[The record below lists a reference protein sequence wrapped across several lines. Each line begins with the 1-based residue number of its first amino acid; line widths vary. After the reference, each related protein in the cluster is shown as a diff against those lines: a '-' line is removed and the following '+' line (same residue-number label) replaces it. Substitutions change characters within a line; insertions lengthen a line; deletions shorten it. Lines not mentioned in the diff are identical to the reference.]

1 MTFEINA
8 GLSVHR
14 QDAAQLT
21 VKVPNNADSRHDDEM
36 NGHIRIVD
44 PLQYQEWNDMVCSL
58 PGYSFFHSANWAMVL
73 HKSYGYSL
81 RYFAIMND
89 EKLYALIPLM
99 EVSSFLTGR
108 RGVSLPFTDYCEP
121 IAASGIPVQDVV
133 AAIIEYG
140 MNAGWRHVDF
150 RGQGCLAEDAPCF
163 KQYYRN
169 VIPLSAYP
177 DKVAASFR
185 DSTRRNIRKALQAGV
200 SVEVFDTWEALEKFQ
215 HLNCMTRKTH
225 GLPPQPAVFFK
236 NIYQY
241 ILAERLGNVVIASYK
256 GKAVATAVFF
266 HLGRKAIYKFCAWD
280 RHYQSLR
287 ANNLV
292 LWKAI
297 EWYCAKG
304 CTTLCLGRTDL
315 DAPGLCQYKAGWA
328 PEQKLIRYYRLDLQK
343 GCFVVGNGAKY
354 SQLYGL
360 ISLLPAPALKVIGT
374 LFYQHMG

>member
-8 GLSVHR
+8 GQSVHM
-14 QDAAQLT
+14 QNVVQQS
-21 VKVPNNADSRHDDEM
+21 VKVPDNAASRHAVEM
-36 NGHIRIVD
+36 NGHVRIVD

-89 EKLYALIPLM
+89 EKLHALIPLM
-99 EVSSFLTGR
+99 EVSSLLTGR

-121 IAASGIPVQDVV
+121 IAATGIPVRDVV
-133 AAIIEYG
+133 TALIEYG

-150 RGQGCLAEDAPCF
+150 RGQGCVAQDVPCF
-163 KQYYRN
+163 TQYYRH
-169 VIPLSAYP
+169 VISLSADP
-177 DKVAASFR
+177 DKVAVRFR
-185 DSTRRNIRKALQAGV
+185 DSTRRNIRKAMQAGV
-200 SVEVFDTWEALEKFQ
+200 SVAVFDTWEALVKFQ
-215 HLNCMTRKTH
+215 HLNCKTRKTH
-225 GLPPQPAVFFK
+225 GLPPQPAAFFK

-241 ILAERLGNVVIASYK
+241 ILAEGLGIVIIATHK
-256 GKAVATAVFF
+256 GKTVAAAVFF
-266 HLGRKAIYKFCAWD
+266 HLGKKAIYKFGAWD
-280 RHYQSLR
+280 RRFQSLR

-297 EWYCAKG
+297 EWYCGKG

-328 PEQKLIRYYRLDLQK
+328 PEQELISYYRLDLRK
-343 GCFVVGNGAKY
+343 GCFVVGNGAKNA
-354 SQLYGL
+354 QLYGL
-360 ISLLPAPALKVIGT
+360 LSLLPAPVLKVIGT